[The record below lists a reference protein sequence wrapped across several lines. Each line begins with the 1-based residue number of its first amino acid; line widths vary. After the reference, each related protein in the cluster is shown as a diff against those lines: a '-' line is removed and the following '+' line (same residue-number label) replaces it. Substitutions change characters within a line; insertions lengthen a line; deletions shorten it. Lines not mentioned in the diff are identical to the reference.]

1 MRGGVYKD
9 LERRSAKQQQ
19 QHQQNTSVD
28 LDRQLHNIQM
38 LNQQAKLEDS
48 LKK

>member
-19 QHQQNTSVD
+19 QQQNTSVD